1 MPLGFN
7 AAVQMKAF
15 GCELPTLPG
24 EAQYW
29 TVYFTQDSWGGN
41 AGEPGHVSGSNITFT
56 NAGTLTS
63 SDSRFTGD
71 WGHNGCGSGSAVN
84 SVGCWYFDAGS
95 GNTDRPTSGANTQG
109 YHESRGGG
117 MWIYWSCDGSTWS
130 GDRDYMG
137 SGTGYSG
144 LRQTGGAVSA
154 CGSCSQSFSVS
165 NSSTSSAL

>member
-29 TVYFTQDSWGGN
+29 TGYFTQDSRGGN
-41 AGEPGHVSGSNITFT
+41 SGEPGHVSGSNITFT

-84 SVGCWYFDAGS
+84 NVGYWYFDAGA
-95 GNTDRPTSGANTQG
+95 GNTDRPTGGANTQG

>member
-29 TVYFTQDSWGGN
+29 TGYFTQDSRGGN
-41 AGEPGHVSGSNITFT
+41 SGEPGHVSGSNITFT

-84 SVGCWYFDAGS
+84 SVGCWYFDAGA
-95 GNTDRPTSGANTQG
+95 GNTDRPTGGANTQG
-109 YHESRGGG
+109 YHETRGGG

-165 NSSTSSAL
+165 DSSTSSAL

>member
-29 TVYFTQDSWGGN
+29 TGYFTKDARGGN
-41 AGEPGHVSGSNITFT
+41 DGEPGHVSGSNITFV

-63 SDSRFTGD
+63 SDSRFTGN
-71 WGHNGCGSGSAVN
+71 WGHNGCASGSAVN
-84 SVGCWYFDAGS
+84 GVGCWYFDAGS
-95 GNTDRPTSGANTQG
+95 GNTDRPTSGSNTQG
-109 YHESRGGG
+109 YHENRGGG

-130 GDRDYMG
+130 GDRDYQG

-144 LRQTGGAVSA
+144 LRQTGGQVSS
-154 CGSCSQSFSVS
+154 CGSCTQTFSVS

>member
-29 TVYFTQDSWGGN
+29 TGYFTQDSRGGN
-41 AGEPGHVSGSNITFT
+41 SGEPGHVSGSNITFT

-71 WGHNGCGSGSAVN
+71 WGHNGCVSGSAVN

-109 YHESRGGG
+109 YHETRGGG

-144 LRQTGGAVSA
+144 RRQTGGAVSA

-165 NSSTSSAL
+165 DSSTSSAL